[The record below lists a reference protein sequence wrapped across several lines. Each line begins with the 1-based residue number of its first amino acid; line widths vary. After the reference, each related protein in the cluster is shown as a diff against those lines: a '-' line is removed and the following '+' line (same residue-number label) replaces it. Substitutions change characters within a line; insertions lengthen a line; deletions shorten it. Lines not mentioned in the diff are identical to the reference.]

1 VKTLWTE
8 AGRRELETRIARL
21 TQSVLMATGEPPVAD
36 RRTPLRFP
44 PPELLAAVKRFVAH
58 GRSGRWARHP
68 AFRPLSAH
76 AWGVLT
82 WRHADHHL
90 RQLGA

>member
-8 AGRRELETRIARL
+8 ADRRELGTRIARL
-21 TQSVLMATGEPPVAD
+21 AQSVLMATGELPVAD

-44 PPELLAAVKRFVAH
+44 D
-58 GRSGRWARHP
+58 
-68 AFRPLSAH
+68 